1 MSKEKHYLYCL
12 IKDNKPTYVGVTKDI
27 HRRRQQHKS
36 KGKVFDNL
44 LVVKSYNSKKEALIA
59 ENSIIRMNGLFNL
72 GLENA
77 KYCLDEYYYS
87 VEVSN
92 KYR

>member
-1 MSKEKHYLYCL
+1 MSKEKYYLYCL
-12 IKDNKPTYVGVTKDI
+12 IKDNNPIYVGVTKNI
-27 HRRRQQHKS
+27 HNRKKQHKS
-36 KGKVFDNL
+36 KGKKFDNL
-44 LVVKSYNSKKEALIA
+44 LVVKSYGSKREALIA

-77 KYCLDEYYYS
+77 KYALDEYYYS
-87 VEVSN
+87 VEVAN

>member
-1 MSKEKHYLYCL
+1 MSKETHYLYCL
-12 IKDNKPTYVGVTKDI
+12 IKDSKPTYVGVTKNI
-27 HRRRQQHKS
+27 HNRKKQHKS
-36 KGKVFDNL
+36 KGKIFDNL
-44 LVVKSYNSKKEALIA
+44 LVIKSYNSKKEALIA

-77 KYCLDEYYYS
+77 KYSLDEYYYCI
-87 VEVSN
+87 EVAN